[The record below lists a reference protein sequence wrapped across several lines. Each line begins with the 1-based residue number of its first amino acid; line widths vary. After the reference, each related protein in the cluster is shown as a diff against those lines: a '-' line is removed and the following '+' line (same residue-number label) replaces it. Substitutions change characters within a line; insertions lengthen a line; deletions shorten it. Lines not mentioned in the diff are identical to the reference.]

1 MDSIVILDTNVLLHD
16 PASINNFPKHHV
28 IIPIGVIE
36 QADRFKRDLGELGKN
51 ARDINRMLDS
61 YRHKGSLTDGIDLE
75 NGSRLQI
82 ILKHS
87 PLEESSQRSS
97 QYKGPGIVAIAMDLK
112 EKHPDKK
119 IKIVTKDLNLRVKA
133 DALGIKAEGYEK
145 DRFDDALTYSG
156 HHHVE
161 VSEEEYEEFNKLGS
175 LALSNPKHKLR
186 PNEFCT
192 LKSSSGKTLG
202 LARVAAHAPNILVP
216 LEFNNEEVVGLR
228 PLNTEQT
235 FVVEA
240 LLNDNIKLVTL
251 HGNAGT
257 GKTLLAV
264 AAGLKKV
271 LRDFTYNKVLVARP
285 TIPMGRDIGFLPGD
299 IDEKMKPWM
308 QPIYD
313 SIEFIRTLDRRSR
326 KPTLPANLMEI
337 EELSVEPLTY
347 IRGRSIPHQFLII
360 DEAQNLTPLEA
371 KTIITRVGTNS
382 KIILTGDPMQIDSP
396 YMDAYSN
403 GMSYVVGKFR
413 DSKLAA
419 HIKLKKGERSEL
431 AEEAVQVL

>member
-1 MDSIVILDTNVLLHD
+1 MDNIVILDTNVLLHD
-16 PASINNFPKHHV
+16 PSSINNFPEYHV

-61 YRHKGSLTDGIDLE
+61 YRHKGSLTDGITLE
-75 NGSRLQI
+75 NGCLLQI
-82 ILKHS
+82 ILKHPS
-87 PLEESSQRSS
+87 LSDDERSQN
-97 QYKGPGIVAIAMDLK
+97 KGPGIISIALDLK
-112 EKHPDKK
+112 ERHPNKN

-133 DALGIKAEGYEK
+133 DAIGIVAEGYEK
-145 DRFDDALTYSG
+145 DRFDDALTYTG
-156 HHHVE
+156 HHHIVITPE
-161 VSEEEYEEFNKLGS
+161 QQDEFDKLGS
-175 LALSNPKHKLR
+175 LSLENPPVKLR
-186 PNEFCT
+186 PNEFVT
-192 LKSSSGKTLG
+192 LKDENKKTCG

-216 LEFNNEEVVGLR
+216 LEYSDEEVVGLR

-308 QPIYD
+308 QPIFD

-326 KPTLPANLMEI
+326 KPTLPANLMDI
-337 EELSVEPLTY
+337 EELSVEPLTF

-371 KTIITRVGTNS
+371 KTIITRVGKNS
-382 KIILTGDPMQIDSP
+382 KIIMTGDPNQIDSP

-403 GMSYVVGKFR
+403 GLSYVLGRFR

-431 AEEAVQVL
+431 AEEAVQLL